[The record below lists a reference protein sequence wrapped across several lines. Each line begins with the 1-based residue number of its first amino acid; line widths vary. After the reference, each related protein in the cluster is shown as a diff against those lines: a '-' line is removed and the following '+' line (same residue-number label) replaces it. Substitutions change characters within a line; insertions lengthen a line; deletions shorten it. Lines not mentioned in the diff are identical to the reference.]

1 MSENK
6 QLEIR
11 KNAYFYKFANYLIG
25 GLTNYFYLCKI
36 IGKFAN

>member
-11 KNAYFYKFANYLIG
+11 KNAYSYKFANYLIG
-25 GLTNYFYLCKI
+25 GL
-36 IGKFAN
+36 ANLLIDKSIN